1 MFIKKLKIFLSI
13 SLFISLISCAGFKPL
28 YKYNLNEVYKLQYFS
43 IVTDKKKI
51 SNKIK
56 KDLVKQLPANK
67 KTKYIV
73 KIATNTETSASVSD
87 ASRKISRYKTNITA
101 NVELYQ
107 RYRNYDKLIYSFSEQ
122 RNTSYNLILNN
133 IRSTLASKNKAE
145 ATTIK
150 LLAEEI
156 YRGLLIFLS
165 NS

>member
-51 SNKIK
+51 SNKIKK

-156 YRGLLIFLS
+156 YRGLFNFFIK
-165 NS
+165 